1 MFHFT
6 SIDQD
11 ITRVRHEGPITVEDS
26 CQFRAFLRNFR
37 GRLLIDLLGTPPAEM
52 QRELLRVRPMLPQTA
67 CVGADVARL
76 VCDTL
81 PGKDYYMY
89 ALEHFASDDAALAWL
104 RGEEVEV
111 AVNEQAFALA

>member
-6 SIDQD
+6 PIDQD
-11 ITRVRHEGPITVEDS
+11 ITRVRHEGSITVEDS
-26 CQFRAFLRNFR
+26 RQFRAFLREFH
-37 GRLLIDLLGTPPAEM
+37 GRLLIDLCGTPPAEM

-67 CVGADVARL
+67 CVGADMERL

-89 ALEHFASDDAALAWL
+89 ALEHFASEDTALAWL
-104 RGEEVEV
+104 RGVEAEA
-111 AVNEQAFALA
+111 AVNEEAFAVA

>member
-6 SIDQD
+6 RIDQD
-11 ITRVRHEGPITVEDS
+11 IIRVRHEGPVTVADS
-26 CQFRAFLRNFR
+26 RQFRAFLRDFR
-37 GRLLIDLLGTPPAEM
+37 GKLLIDLRGTPPAEM
-52 QRELLRVRPMLPQTA
+52 QRELLRVRSMLPQAA
-67 CVGADVARL
+67 CVGADVERL

-89 ALEHFASDDAALAWL
+89 ALEHFASEDAALVWL

-111 AVNEQAFALA
+111 AAYEELFALV